1 MKNETKHPKNKK
13 HQERSVGRERGLV
26 GGSVKDELP

>member
-13 HQERSVGRERGLV
+13 HQERSVGRDKRNEGDRGT
-26 GGSVKDELP
+26 D